1 MSGFMLTT
9 SLAAK
14 GLTATNSGSN
24 ASTTSTVPPR
34 RSLFAASTTGSKPFL
49 NDTIGTRGAKD
60 DNPFIEPP
68 VRKLFKPSVGLS
80 TVRQG
85 PGGGQATSIFGR
97 SRLLQK
103 SITGKNL
110 SVSTSISSSGPSSTS
125 TEKDSQMGARKN
137 NKQRLV
143 LTRVYPINSS
153 ARFSGSSSSNNTSSD
168 PAAVAMETQRP
179 IFNSRAT
186 SVPTPTSNSP
196 EEVTNTDQ
204 IYSTPL
210 YHHPSTTPK
219 APPPNKEFYQ
229 SLSKVP
235 APRFPEKTHDNP
247 REKDTSMEMD
257 NILGPSDTLA
267 HDSSQGSILPPTNV
281 MAFARK
287 SIMKHA
293 ASSPHSIFRKFDKN
307 KPSADTLPIEP
318 VHSPQEASLET
329 EAPAK
334 LNRSSRTEVDGRSTI
349 AVQLPERRTIQ
360 PSDGFFVFQSQP
372 RPDIAAKHT
381 TETKTKPARSR
392 PSIEHPVLSHSV
404 LDFSKQPDPQKKD
417 IPSSAPI
424 STVQYRSKRVDISSE
439 LILNSRPTLDPI
451 PPREPQLTPETS
463 TLETDNLA
471 AAQKFDIRAALRT
484 DSARFQYNLPGLTA
498 TLTPPSPPSK
508 RSSPYLVPSAHERE
522 GLRFKR
528 LTQFKARPLDPRVFT
543 SAGDLGVPKIAKRP
557 VTVPVSPVFSRR
569 RVKKSVAAGYVNTA
583 AATRLKNVIG
593 AAKAEAHQGAKPIL
607 KATAPAQ
614 TWEGPQ
620 ASVPSTSA
628 TTSSSH
634 GLKAKS
640 LRRPTVPTR
649 PVPFQFATSELQRK
663 RALFE
668 PTTAEPRRELETFG
682 SSR

>member
-1 MSGFMLTT
+1 
-9 SLAAK
+9 
-14 GLTATNSGSN
+14 
-24 ASTTSTVPPR
+24 
-34 RSLFAASTTGSKPFL
+34 
-49 NDTIGTRGAKD
+49 
-60 DNPFIEPP
+60 
-68 VRKLFKPSVGLS
+68 
-80 TVRQG
+80 
-85 PGGGQATSIFGR
+85 
-97 SRLLQK
+97 
-103 SITGKNL
+103 
-110 SVSTSISSSGPSSTS
+110 
-125 TEKDSQMGARKN
+125 
-137 NKQRLV
+137 
-143 LTRVYPINSS
+143 
-153 ARFSGSSSSNNTSSD
+153 
-168 PAAVAMETQRP
+168 METQRP

-484 DSARFQYNLPGLTA
+484 
-498 TLTPPSPPSK
+498 
-508 RSSPYLVPSAHERE
+508 